1 MPNMAALHTY
11 LQTGAVFF
19 RGVLPL
25 SVVVLVPPGLGV
37 RTQVKPMHGR
47 AIVLV
52 AQLAQ
57 FVRNLLRVPLREGC
71 LSDRTASDYT
81 SQGCGV
87 LLGPLLPVFGVRQ
100 LQQRVEGGA
109 WC

>member
-1 MPNMAALHTY
+1 MAALHTY

-19 RGVLPL
+19 RGVLPP
-25 SVVVLVPPGLGV
+25 SVVVLVSPGLCV
-37 RTQVKPMHGR
+37 RTQMKPMHGR

-57 FVRNLLRVPLREGC
+57 FVRNSLRVPLREGC
-71 LSDRTASDYT
+71 LSDRTASDYS

-87 LLGPLLPVFGVRQ
+87 FLGPLITVFGVRQ
-100 LQQRVEGGA
+100 LQQGVEEGCG
-109 WC
+109 C